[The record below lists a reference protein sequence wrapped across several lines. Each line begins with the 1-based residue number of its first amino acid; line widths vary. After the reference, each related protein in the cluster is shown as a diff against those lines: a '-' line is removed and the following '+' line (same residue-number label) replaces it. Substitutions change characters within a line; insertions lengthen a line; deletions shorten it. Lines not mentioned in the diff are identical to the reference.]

1 LNIQTERLDNH
12 LARFTVELEVA
23 RLEQAKQQAAR
34 KLSQKYNIPGFRK
47 GKAPYKIIQQFFG
60 DAPIVEDAIE
70 ILSNDLYKQV
80 LDESGVEPYGP
91 GQLEDFKVDPPSLI
105 FVVPM
110 QPTVNLGDYRSVRMD
125 FHVPQIEDEQ
135 VDRAMRQ
142 LREDNALYEES
153 REAVAPGNRVTME
166 LYAKLIE
173 DDKAE
178 TEATE
183 HTHAEDK
190 AEVDAEAHSHEA
202 GEEHDHDHDHD
213 HGEDHGLGGEEFIHE
228 HEAVMIL
235 GEDNEE
241 PAPGFRQAVFGAALD
256 EEREFGLEFPSDEE
270 EYSEFSGKRANF
282 KVKIKKIE
290 IVTLPAMNDDLAARL
305 TEKEETPLTLLQLRI
320 KVREDLQ
327 KAAEQQAKSNYAGE
341 VLDVLVERATV
352 AFPQAMVDD
361 QTETYLERLDQ
372 DFRRQGLTLEDYMR
386 IANKE
391 RDALKADY
399 HDIAIKNLKRA
410 LVLREIRAVEKI
422 DVSEAAI
429 DGEITKM
436 MGRFGA
442 QAESLRSVL
451 DTPHMRESIQN
462 DLMEQGT
469 LDRIVAIAKGEAPP
483 LDTPV
488 VEATITSQ
496 EA

>member
-1 LNIQTERLDNH
+1 MNIQTERLDNH

-23 RLEQAKQQAAR
+23 KLEQAKQQAAR

-60 DAPIVEDAIE
+60 DAPILEDAIE
-70 ILSNDLYKQV
+70 ILGNDLYKQA

-91 GQLEDFKVDPPSLI
+91 GQLEDFKADPPSLTFI
-105 FVVPM
+105 VPM
-110 QPTVNLGDYRSVRMD
+110 QPTVNLGDYRSLRMD
-125 FHVPQIEDEQ
+125 FHAPQIEDEQ
-135 VDRAMRQ
+135 VNKAMRQ

-153 REAVAPGNRVTME
+153 REAVASGNRVTME

-178 TEATE
+178 TEATA
-183 HTHAEDK
+183 HTHTEDK
-190 AEVDAEAHSHEA
+190 AEVDAEMHSHEE
-202 GEEHDHDHDHD
+202 GEEHDHDHE
-213 HGEDHGLGGEEFIHE
+213 HGEDHGLGGDEFIHE

-256 EEREFGLEFPSDEE
+256 EEREFELEFPNDAE

-341 VLDVLVERATV
+341 ALDKLVEGATI
-352 AFPQAMVDD
+352 AFPQAMLDD

-422 DVSEAAI
+422 DVGEAAI
-429 DGEITKM
+429 DAEITKM
-436 MGRFGA
+436 LGRFGA

-451 DTPHMRESIQN
+451 DTPQMRESIQS

-469 LDRIVAIAKGEAPP
+469 LDRIVAIAKGEAPS

-488 VEATITSQ
+488 VEESITSQ